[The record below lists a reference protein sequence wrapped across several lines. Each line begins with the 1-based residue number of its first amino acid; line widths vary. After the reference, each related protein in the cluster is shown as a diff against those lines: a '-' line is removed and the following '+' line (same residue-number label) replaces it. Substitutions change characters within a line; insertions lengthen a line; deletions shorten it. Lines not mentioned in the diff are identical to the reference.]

1 MNFRFFIFFI
11 EFCIFS
17 AKFWFFPDFAPNSR
31 KEWRTSLFNQLICE
45 NNFENCRNF
54 WNLWKLFNFIQSCLS
69 AGSTLSSSPDSR
81 SIAHSFLAYRRCLN
95 RGSIEFRYLTR
106 FQSSSHPKKA
116 GGRSDPRCNR
126 LPCRRYLAWV
136 ASKRFEI
143 SKFKFKIPRA
153 RTSEL
158 QGSFSAV
165 SKPNFASKY
174 SLESSR
180 RDLHN
185 ALLCTVL

>member
-1 MNFRFFIFFI
+1 MPALRVQIAQVVHGDSVAREPRIGNLGLSLLKPERFVVGQD
-11 EFCIFS
+11 E
-17 AKFWFFPDFAPNSR
+17 AKKNSGASIPKAP
-31 KEWRTSLFNQLICE
+31 EYP
-45 NNFENCRNF
+45 RNKIGVGDEI
-54 WNLWKLFNFIQSCLS
+54 LALLYGKLPEL
-69 AGSTLSSSPDSR
+69 G
-81 SIAHSFLAYRRCLN
+81 Y
-95 RGSIEFRYLTR
+95 E
-106 FQSSSHPKKA
+106 KKLYNA
-116 GGRSDPRCNR
+116 NW
-126 LPCRRYLAWV
+126 A
-136 ASKRFEI
+136 ANKRFEI

>member
-1 MNFRFFIFFI
+1 MPFTSCWETEWQRLKDAILSNPSVCVLDVQLYGSRVSGFGENADVDATVFVPGHDAVPVLQMLEGALPRLL
-11 EFCIFS
+11 
-17 AKFWFFPDFAPNSR
+17 PDFEVLER
-31 KEWRTSLFNQLICE
+31 V
-45 NNFENCRNF
+45 
-54 WNLWKLFNFIQSCLS
+54 
-69 AGSTLSSSPDSR
+69 
-81 SIAHSFLAYRRCLN
+81 Y
-95 RGSIEFRYLTR
+95 
-106 FQSSSHPKKA
+106 
-116 GGRSDPRCNR
+116 
-126 LPCRRYLAWV
+126 WV
-136 ASKRFEI
+136 ANKRFEI
-143 SKFKFKIPRA
+143 SKFKFKISRA